1 MARDSKRVA
10 DLVSRRKF
18 IAAAGATSA
27 VALAGCASGDGDDG
41 SGDGGSG
48 DESGDGG
55 SGDEPGTTTQT
66 ASEDETET
74 SNESATTPSLTAD
87 GSSTVYPI
95 TNLASSLWNGNPP
108 ADDQEYWGPGQYGID
123 TDHNLADYWASLYGF
138 EPTEERSVPPFQTQ
152 IALSHS
158 GTGVEGVINERVD
171 IGDASSTAQSILGED
186 HEAMDDIVDHV
197 VGVDGQPI
205 VVSREIYD
213 AGVTQ
218 VTGEELRAIY
228 MGEITN
234 WSELGGPDKEIY
246 SVGRAEDSGT
256 DTAFRANLYGDPDAP
271 IEPDTRKGQNQQ
283 VATLVEQNDNAIAY
297 IALAFVEPDGATPP
311 ISLDLDGTVY
321 EYGKNLGA
329 QDYPLN
335 RDLHCYTWE
344 GTDRRESAFINM
356 ILSDFGQ
363 EYFVAPNNYFKLP
376 EDRLEEER
384 AKLADQA

>member
-1 MARDSKRVA
+1 MVQDSERLS

-18 IAAAGATSA
+18 MLASGAAGAAT
-27 VALAGCASGDGDDG
+27 LAGCSSQGSETNTSDSNGGNSDDG
-41 SGDGGSG
+41 AGAT
-48 DESGDGG
+48 DES
-55 SGDEPGTTTQT
+55 SGNN
-66 ASEDETET
+66 
-74 SNESATTPSLTAD
+74 SNPSSLTAD

-108 ADDQEYWGPGQYGID
+108 ADDQEYWGPGQYDID
-123 TDHNLADYWASLYGF
+123 TDENLADYWAGLYGF
-138 EPTEERSVPPFQTQ
+138 EATGERSVPPFQTQ
-152 IALSHS
+152 VALSHS
-158 GTGVEGVINERVD
+158 GTGVEGVINDRVD
-171 IGDASSTAQSILGED
+171 IGDASSTAESILGSD

-218 VTGEELRAIY
+218 ITGDELRAIY
-228 MGEITN
+228 KQEITN
-234 WSELGGPDKEIY
+234 WSELGGPNKDIY
-246 SVGRAEDSGT
+246 AIGRAEDSGT
-256 DTAFRANLYGDPDAP
+256 DTAFRANLYGDPDEP

-311 ISLDLDGTVY
+311 IGLELDGTLY

-329 QDYPLN
+329 KGYPLS
-335 RDLHCYTWE
+335 RDLHCYTFE
-344 GTDRRESAFINM
+344 GTDERESAFINM

-363 EYFVAPNNYFKLP
+363 QYFVEPNNYFKLP
-376 EDRLEEER
+376 PERREEER

>member
-1 MARDSKRVA
+1 MTHDSKRLS

-18 IAAAGATSA
+18 IVASGAAGAA
-27 VALAGCASGDGDDG
+27 ALAGCSSQG
-41 SGDGGSG
+41 SESEDTPESNGGSSDGGSN
-48 DESGDGG
+48 SANT
-55 SGDEPGTTTQT
+55 DEPSG
-66 ASEDETET
+66 SDRI
-74 SNESATTPSLTAD
+74 PSLTAD

-108 ADDQEYWGPGQYGID
+108 ADDQEYWGPGQYDID
-123 TDHNLADYWASLYGF
+123 TDENLADYWAGLYGF
-138 EPTEERSVPPFQTQ
+138 EATGERSVPPFQTQ
-152 IALSHS
+152 VALSHS

-171 IGDASSTAQSILGED
+171 IGDASSTAESILGED
-186 HEAMDDIVDHV
+186 AEELEDIVDHV

-205 VVSREIYD
+205 VVSREIYE

-218 VTGEELRAIY
+218 ITGDELKAIY
-228 MGEITN
+228 MKEITN

-246 SVGRAEDSGT
+246 AIGRAEDSGT

-271 IEPDTRKGQNQQ
+271 IKPDTRKGQNQQ

-297 IALAFVEPDGATPP
+297 IALAFVDPDGATPP
-311 ISLDLDGTVY
+311 IALELDGTVY

-344 GTDRRESAFINM
+344 ETDGRESAFINM

-376 EDRLEEER
+376 PERREEER
-384 AKLADQA
+384 AKLADQV

>member
-1 MARDSKRVA
+1 MAHDSERLS

-18 IAAAGATSA
+18 ILASGAAGAT
-27 VALAGCASGDGDDG
+27 ALAGCSSQGSQSTSTPESNGGNSNDANTEANTDESSGDN
-41 SGDGGSG
+41 
-48 DESGDGG
+48 
-55 SGDEPGTTTQT
+55 
-66 ASEDETET
+66 
-74 SNESATTPSLTAD
+74 SNIPSLTAD

-108 ADDQEYWGPGQYGID
+108 ADDEEYWGPGQYDID
-123 TDHNLADYWASLYGF
+123 TDQNLADYWAGLYGF

-152 IALSHS
+152 VALSHS

-171 IGDASSTAQSILGED
+171 IGDASSTAESILGED
-186 HEAMDDIVDHV
+186 HEALDDIVDHV

-205 VVSREIYD
+205 IVSREIYD

-218 VTGEELRAIY
+218 ITGEELKDIY
-228 MGEITN
+228 TKDITN
-234 WSELGGPDKEIY
+234 WSELGGPDKDIY
-246 SVGRAEDSGT
+246 AIGRAEDSGT

-311 ISLDLDGTVY
+311 ISLEMDGTVY

-329 QDYPLN
+329 KEYPLN
-335 RDLHCYTWE
+335 RDLHCYTFE
-344 GTDRRESAFINM
+344 DTDERESAFINM

-363 EYFVAPNNYFKLP
+363 EKFVAPNNYFKLP
-376 EDRLEEER
+376 EERLEEER
-384 AKLADQA
+384 AKLADQV